1 MEGYEPFGTALGMI
15 VPYTYSFPPIA
26 GSDFPREFRGRGDT
40 HRLTDSIFM
49 TDLEYY
55 LVPYM

>member
-1 MEGYEPFGTALGMI
+1 MEGYELFGTVPGMI
-15 VPYTYSFPPIA
+15 VPYTYSFPSIT
-26 GSDFPREFRGRGDT
+26 GSDIPREFRGHGDM